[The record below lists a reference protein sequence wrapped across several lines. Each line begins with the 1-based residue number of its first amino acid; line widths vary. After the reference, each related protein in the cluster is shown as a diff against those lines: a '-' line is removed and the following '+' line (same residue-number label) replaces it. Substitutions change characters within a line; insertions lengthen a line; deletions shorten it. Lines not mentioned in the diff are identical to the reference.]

1 MSNGYLVHYFSQRC
15 HWLFLL
21 PMQIQ
26 ESRVL
31 ILRDQGKQ
39 QVGFHKF
46 YNLKCLNFAFT
57 ELVHHMLSE
66 VTTKLMK
73 QSVVSCNMLFNKRLM
88 RDINRSKLKIA
99 LRQDNFPSKP
109 IPELPVKR
117 HNCIKYNIKNSS
129 TVCHNLHTGQMCP
142 KQSINISSFSS
153 LQ

>member
-1 MSNGYLVHYFSQRC
+1 M
-15 HWLFLL
+15 FLL

-109 IPELPVKR
+109 IPELPYNSLIEVTELR
-117 HNCIKYNIKNSS
+117 ILSCFCILMSPWIKSVS
-129 TVCHNLHTGQMCP
+129 Y
-142 KQSINISSFSS
+142 S
-153 LQ
+153 LGFRRILPCSLFRF